1 MAFRDCI
8 CLILWIGRKVEV
20 GRGNLGVYVLFGRCS
35 EGFKFWGRLDSGGF
49 LMGMV
54 IVLELNTTW
63 HKEWVEISRS
73 KKKEKPKSLLEC
85 SMTGF
90 ELRLGLQEATRK
102 IEIAN

>member
-1 MAFRDCI
+1 MEEGIWGFMY
-8 CLILWIGRKVEV
+8 CLG
-20 GRGNLGVYVLFGRCS
+20 GVLSGLNFG
-35 EGFKFWGRLDSGGF
+35 GGTGGF
-49 LMGMV
+49 LMGLV

-63 HKEWVEISRS
+63 HKEWGEISRS

-85 SMTGF
+85 SLTGF